1 MTLGGPQRVQVKPRA
16 EMDRSA
22 ITGNIALP
30 LKLALLESYPCINR
44 IVPFKA
50 LGGSV
55 FPHPPPHPQGK
66 FVQPHHKLHVLHL
79 YTLIGT
85 FCALLRKI
93 TIDDFDIG
101 RPLGKGKFGNV
112 YLARVKKL
120 QSIVALKVLFKSQM
134 EKESVEHQLRREI
147 EIQSHLK

>member
-1 MTLGGPQRVQVKPRA
+1 M
-16 EMDRSA
+16 
-22 ITGNIALP
+22 
-30 LKLALLESYPCINR
+30 
-44 IVPFKA
+44 
-50 LGGSV
+50 
-55 FPHPPPHPQGK
+55 FPHPPPHPGK
-66 FVQPHHKLHVLHL
+66 VVQPHHKLHL
-79 YTLIGT
+79 YTCLYRQSFNWY

-120 QSIVALKVLFKSQM
+120 QAIVALKVLFKSQM